1 MTDLE
6 TLIATALIG
15 TERQPLPEL
24 SLAPGLNGETKEAN
38 LLSAAALLTAYRRAG
53 YSSSKG
59 GTRLEVSPPDNKPEL
74 TGTMREI
81 LFRVV
86 HGHQELLEECLSL
99 FAGYR
104 FAHRDLPM
112 MLDLGR
118 NNTPHR
124 SKISELIDA
133 RGRWLAGLNKQWS
146 WATSNIE
153 SMEDAVQSFEA
164 GSKTA
169 RGMALQSVRTNDPER
184 ARTLL
189 ESTWKQEAANERKE
203 FISVLAQQLSLH
215 DEPFL
220 ENALSDRSGDVRELA
235 AALLASLPES
245 QFNART
251 RERLRPILTVK
262 KEKLTIELPD
272 AFDPTWTKDGIEEKA
287 PQGVGQKQYWV
298 RQIMRRASLEMLEE
312 ITGMDAIGLLKN
324 THKDWKDFIETA
336 VRAALSS
343 NPKPDLVKQIIA
355 HDINLVRAEGAFKV
369 LEPSF
374 LETLTT
380 QRSLTESNTDLSL
393 LYACEHTWSRPFWTA
408 AVEWIATQSSRIQH
422 GKIKQTYL
430 SFSHVIVKGT
440 PLELIPSIINGSPDI
455 PHWTAM
461 LTQRHD
467 PPNGTSANNAQQQ
480 SWYWDHTKQQFQT
493 VIDTLQLRLEM
504 HTVLKQ
510 TPIKENP

>member
-38 LLSAAALLTAYRRAG
+38 LLSAAAILTSYRKAG
-53 YSSSKG
+53 FTSSKG
-59 GTRLEVSPPDNKPEL
+59 SATLEPSLADNKPEL
-74 TGTMREI
+74 TNAMRDI

-118 NNTPHR
+118 NNTEQR

-133 RGRWLAGLNKQWS
+133 RGRWLANLNKQWS

-153 SMEDAVQSFEA
+153 SIEDAIQSFET

-203 FISVLAQQLSLH
+203 FISVLAYQLSLH

-220 ENALSDRSGDVRELA
+220 EHALSDRSSDVRELA

-251 RERLRPILTVK
+251 RERLRPILTIK

-312 ITGMDAIGLLKN
+312 ITGMDAVGLLKN

-336 VRAALSS
+336 VRGALSS
-343 NPKPDLVKQIIA
+343 NPKPELVKQILGY
-355 HDINLVRAEGAFKV
+355 DINLVRAEQAFKV

-374 LETLTT
+374 LETLVK
-380 QRSLTESNTDLSL
+380 QRTFTENNTDMGL
-393 LYACEHTWSRPFWTA
+393 LNACEHTWSEPFWIA
-408 AVEWIATQSSRIQH
+408 ALEWIAEQMNGIFTAR
-422 GKIKQTYL
+422 IKQKYL
-430 SFSHVIVKGT
+430 SFADTIVRGT
-440 PLELIPSIINGSPDI
+440 PLELIPRAINGHDSI
-455 PHWTAM
+455 PHWSAM
-461 LTQRHD
+461 LTQQHET
-467 PPNGTSANNAQQQ
+467 PTNIGQYT
-480 SWYWDHTKQQFQT
+480 WYWDNSKQQFQHT
-493 VIDTLQLRLEM
+493 INTLQLRLEM

-510 TPIKENP
+510 TPIKETP